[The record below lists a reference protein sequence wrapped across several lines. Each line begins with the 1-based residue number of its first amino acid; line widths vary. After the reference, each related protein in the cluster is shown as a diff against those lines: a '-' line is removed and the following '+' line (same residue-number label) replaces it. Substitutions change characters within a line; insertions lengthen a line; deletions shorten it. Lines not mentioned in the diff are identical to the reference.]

1 MNKNIEPT
9 KKELFVFV
17 FIFTAILSILAF
29 YPLTKGDEP
38 KTWLIVLS
46 LAFIVLPF
54 FPKLLISVYNVWVKF
69 GSAISRINSYII
81 LNFLFYFIITPMG
94 IVIRLFGKDPLSKKI
109 NKNAKSY
116 WSTHENNS
124 SMKNQF

>member
-1 MNKNIEPT
+1 MNKSAEPT

-17 FIFTAILSILAF
+17 FISTAILSTLAF

-38 KTWLIVLS
+38 KIWLAVLS

-69 GSAISRINSYII
+69 GSAIGRINSYII

-124 SMKNQF
+124 SMENQF